1 MSNIMPVT
9 ELRNYN
15 KVLKNCQP
23 GSPVLLTK
31 NGRDRY
37 AILDVADYDKL
48 KASIKLI
55 SNLEEGEKS
64 AREEGW
70 LSADDVEAFLG
81 V

>member
-15 KVLKNCQP
+15 KVLKNCQS

-48 KASIKLI
+48 KATIKLMA
-55 SNLEEGEKS
+55 NLEEGEKS